1 MTNLDK
7 IRKGAISYV
16 TSEIVPIMDT
26 PKGILVAALAPRVI
40 EANLERFSK
49 AEWLAGTG
57 LVDESGFN
65 AEEIYKLVK
74 TSSSGKWPIEMFG
87 IRFCESDL
95 DKLYRHI
102 MEA

>member
-7 IRKGAISYV
+7 IRRGATSYV

-26 PKGILVAALAPRVI
+26 VKGVLVAALAPKVI
-40 EANLERFSK
+40 EANLARFSK
-49 AEWLAGTG
+49 VDWLDGTG

-65 AEEIYKLVK
+65 VEEIYKLIK
-74 TSSSGKWPIEMFG
+74 ASSSGKWPIELFG
-87 IRFCESDL
+87 IRFSESDL